1 MGSSDEV
8 KSTKSEKKSST
19 TAREHNAVHVY
30 PDWAAMQAY
39 YGPGV
44 ALPQYYQSPVAAGYP
59 PPQYIWGP
67 PQPMMPPYAA
77 IYPHAYAHPAVQLV
91 SVMTHLDMLFEN
103 GSPWSISPAS
113 PPLGIDTPLKSS
125 ASNDKGLIKKLKGFD
140 GLAMS
145 IGNGNPDKT
154 EGEAENIL
162 SQSADSEGSNNGSDG
177 DTDDSNQIRRK
188 RSREGTSAAEAKK
201 GPASSGQTSSSAG
214 KVLGV
219 PVAPAS
225 DFTAVNYV
233 HAATNMTLDLKNKE
247 ANVKVNAIVPAPTAL
262 MSSEAWMQN
271 ERELKREKRK
281 QSNRESARRS
291 RLRKQAETEELGKKV
306 ETLLAQNRSLKSEIN
321 QLAESSV
328 KLKSENASLIVKLK
342 NVELSLADGVTYS
355 NIDKNKITS
364 INTENLLS
372 KVDNSGPAS
381 GGILEEGADAYEK
394 STKTGT
400 KLHQLLDV
408 NPRVHAMA
416 AG

>member
-8 KSTKSEKKSST
+8 KSTKSEKKSSS
-19 TAREHNAVHVY
+19 TANLQEHNTVHVY

-59 PPQYIWGP
+59 PPQYMWGP
-67 PQPMMPPYAA
+67 SQPMMPPYGTPYAT
-77 IYPHAYAHPAVQLV
+77 IYPHGGVYAHPAVQL
-91 SVMTHLDMLFEN
+91 
-103 GSPWSISPAS
+103 AS
-113 PPLGIDTPLKSS
+113 PPSGIDTPLKSS
-125 ASNDKGLIKKLKGFD
+125 ACNDKGLIKKLKGFD

-162 SQSADSEGSNNGSDG
+162 SQSADSEGSDIGSDG
-177 DTDDSNQIRRK
+177 DTDDSNQNRRK
-188 RSREGTSAAEAKK
+188 RSHEGTPAAVGNLKSEAKK

-225 DFTAVNYV
+225 DFTAVNSV
-233 HAATNMTLDLKNKE
+233 HAATDTTLDLKNKE
-247 ANVKVNAIVPAPTAL
+247 ANVMVNAFVPAPTAL

-306 ETLLAQNRSLKSEIN
+306 ETLLAENRSLKSEIN

-328 KLKSENASLIVKLK
+328 KLESENASLIVKLK
-342 NVELSLADGVTYS
+342 NVELSLADGVAYS
-355 NIDKNKITS
+355 NIDKNRITS

-372 KVDNSGPAS
+372 KVDNSGPPS
-381 GGILEEGADAYEK
+381 GGVLEEGADAYEK